1 MCICYGFAH
10 LLTNTNPLPPSL
22 LSDMFVTIVWNK
34 LLIPLAMRK
43 MDSRGVGHL
52 SNDKVFLIMK
62 EQLEQQNQ
70 LFKLKKVLIA

>member
-1 MCICYGFAH
+1 
-10 LLTNTNPLPPSL
+10 
-22 LSDMFVTIVWNK
+22 
-34 LLIPLAMRK
+34 